1 VDYGCIP
8 PFASSPAGAP
18 LVNAFESRRDRAQLL
33 LVVLGIAITYA
44 VLPFASGLL
53 GALVLHVAVAPVHRR
68 LAAVMPRRLAALLVV
83 VGTAVLILLPVAWLV
98 TIAIDTAPDALRQLS
113 ANPALARLA
122 AVRIGDVDIGT
133 RVVAAG
139 DALISWVSS
148 QALRVLGGAVR
159 GTLNASVAL
168 FGLYFLLRAP
178 SAAWRRVATYL
189 PFSADGAALVA
200 HRFRQVTE
208 ATLLGTAL
216 TAALQG
222 AAVASGFALTG
233 LSDPWFWGVVT
244 AIVSILPI
252 FGSALV
258 WAPGALALAAQGRY
272 GAALTLALI
281 GGVIASNIDNVMRP
295 LVNRRV
301 SNLHPMIT
309 LVGAFAGVGVLG
321 LPGILLGPLAITYF
335 FELAALYRREYG
347 VVLAPAP
354 SAAGEPGESRPT
366 TAG

>member
-1 VDYGCIP
+1 MI
-8 PFASSPAGAP
+8 
-18 LVNAFESRRDRAQLL
+18 AFESRRDRAQLL
-33 LVVLGIAITYA
+33 IVVLGLAIAYA
-44 VLPFASGLL
+44 VLPLASGLL

-68 LAAVMPRRLAALLVV
+68 LALVMPRHVAALLVV
-83 VGTAVLILLPVAWLV
+83 TGTALLILLPVGWLV
-98 TIAIDTAPDALRQLS
+98 AIAIDTAPDALRQVSTNPLLGRLS
-113 ANPALARLA
+113 S
-122 AVRIGDVDIGT
+122 VRIGEVDVGT

-139 DALISWVSS
+139 GALVSWVST

-159 GTLNASVAL
+159 GTLNATVAL

-178 SAAWRRVATYL
+178 VTAWRRMATYL
-189 PFSADGAALVA
+189 PFSADGAELVA

-216 TAALQG
+216 TAVLQG
-222 AAVASGFALTG
+222 AVVALGFALTG

-244 AIVSILPI
+244 GVVSILPVL
-252 FGSALV
+252 GSAIV
-258 WAPGALALAAQGRY
+258 WGPGALTLAAQGRY
-272 GAALTLALI
+272 GAAVALAAI
-281 GGVIASNIDNVMRP
+281 GGVVASNIDNVMRP

-301 SNLHPMIT
+301 SNLHPMVT

-347 VVLAPAP
+347 PAFDLPNVSGAPRAEY
-354 SAAGEPGESRPT
+354 SVTEA
-366 TAG
+366 